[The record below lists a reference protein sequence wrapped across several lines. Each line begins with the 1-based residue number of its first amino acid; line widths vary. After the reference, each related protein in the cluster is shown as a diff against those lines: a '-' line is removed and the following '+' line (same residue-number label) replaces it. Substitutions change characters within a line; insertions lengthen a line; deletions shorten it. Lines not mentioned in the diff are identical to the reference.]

1 MHLNHYLSL
10 AGLASRRKAADLI
23 KSGKISINNFIV
35 KDPAY
40 LIKETDVVR
49 YKKRIVKPEEKL
61 YILLNKPQGYVTTTS
76 DEQGRK
82 TVIDLLGNAT
92 KKRLFPI
99 GRLDKETAGLIIMT
113 NDGELAQKLSHPRYE
128 IKKVYQVVLDKPL
141 TIEHAHKLRKGLR
154 LRDGIA
160 RIDALSFP
168 EVKNKKIV
176 RISLHSGKKRI
187 IRRIF
192 EHLDYKV
199 SNLDR
204 INYANLTQ
212 KRLNKGSW
220 RYLNEKEIEYL
231 KKLSATE

>member
-1 MHLNHYLSL
+1 MHLNHYL
-10 AGLASRRKAADLI
+10 AQTGLASRRKAVELI
-23 KSGKISINNFIV
+23 KAGQVTINNFVI

-40 LIKETDVVR
+40 LVKKTDIIR
-49 YKKRIVKPEEKL
+49 YKKRIIRPEEKL
-61 YILLNKPQGYVTTTS
+61 YILLNKPKGYLTTTA

-82 TVIDLLGNAT
+82 TVIDLLGKVT

-99 GRLDKETAGLIIMT
+99 GRLDKETAGLIVLT

-141 TIEHAHKLRKGLR
+141 AIEDAQKLRKGLR

-168 EVKNKKIV
+168 KVKNKKIV
-176 RISLHSGKKRI
+176 RIALHSGKKRI

-220 RYLNEKEIEYL
+220 RYLNEKEIEYVQ
-231 KKLSATE
+231 KLSTT